1 MRSSQYSINMKP
13 ASAQTFFFQVQDTAD
28 SNEKTEGTGLKQEKS
43 TSRGAG
49 VGEGRENSKMGNE
62 RS

>member
-28 SNEKTEGTGLKQEKS
+28 SNEKTEGKGLKQEKKAP
-43 TSRGAG
+43 AG
-49 VGEGRENSKMGNE
+49 VLAWGEGIWE
-62 RS
+62 